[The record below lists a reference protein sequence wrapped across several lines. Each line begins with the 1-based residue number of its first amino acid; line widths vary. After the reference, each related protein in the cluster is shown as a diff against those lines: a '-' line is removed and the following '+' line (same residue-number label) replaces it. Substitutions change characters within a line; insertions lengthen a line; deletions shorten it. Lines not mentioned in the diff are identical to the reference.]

1 MNTHIITALVAFSLG
16 GLVATKYQQSLCK
29 AEISSVAE
37 AQAKVSAEVSRKAL
51 EAAKQRIEG
60 LEVVANESRIEI
72 EAAQADA
79 ATARSAAISLRKQ
92 LADYRNRVSCDSSAP
107 VGGEAAEDALFLLT
121 DLLSRADDRAGEL
134 AEFADQA
141 HLAGRACEAAYNA
154 VRSVN

>member
-1 MNTHIITALVAFSLG
+1 MKTHIITALVAFSLG
-16 GLVATKYQQSLCK
+16 KVIATTYQQSLCE

-37 AQAKVSAEVSRKAL
+37 AQAKASAEVSRKAL
-51 EAAKQRIEG
+51 ETAKQRIEG

-79 ATARSAAISLRKQ
+79 ATARSAATSLRKQ
-92 LADYRNRVSCDSSAP
+92 LADYRSRVSCDPSAP

-121 DLLSRADDRAGEL
+121 DLLNRADDRAGEL